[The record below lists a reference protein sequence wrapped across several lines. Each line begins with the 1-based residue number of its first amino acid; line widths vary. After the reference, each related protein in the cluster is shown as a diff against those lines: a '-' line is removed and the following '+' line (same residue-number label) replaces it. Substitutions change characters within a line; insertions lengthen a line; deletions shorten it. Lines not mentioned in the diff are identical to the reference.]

1 MDFGSGIISVF
12 TVHFYESWQHP
23 ATHQLKSLSSKLT
36 VVILVSLRHHLP
48 AARTNGPRWG
58 FFMAV
63 VFVISSYPFI
73 LKFSTFFFLLFH
85 NPSVFDDQIKLNTAL
100 PNCPFP
106 YILKILYPFSQCFG
120 LVYFGFIVERKWI
133 EFSKLLSKPKPS
145 WILQLWINFLIGNSH
160 CIILI
165 PIGSNGP
172 YPQLTFWRKSFCDPS
187 G

>member
-85 NPSVFDDQIKLNTAL
+85 NPSVFDDQIKLNTA
-100 PNCPFP
+100 CPIAHFL
-106 YILKILYPFSQCFG
+106 I
-120 LVYFGFIVERKWI
+120 
-133 EFSKLLSKPKPS
+133 FSKFCILFEYTSPMFWISLFRIYCWTQMN
-145 WILQLWINFLIGNSH
+145 WILQVVI
-160 CIILI
+160 
-165 PIGSNGP
+165 
-172 YPQLTFWRKSFCDPS
+172 
-187 G
+187 